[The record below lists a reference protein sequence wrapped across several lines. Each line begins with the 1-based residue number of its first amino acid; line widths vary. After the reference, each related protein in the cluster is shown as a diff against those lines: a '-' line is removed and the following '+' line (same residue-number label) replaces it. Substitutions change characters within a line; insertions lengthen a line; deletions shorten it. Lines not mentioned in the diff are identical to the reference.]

1 MMLILNINIMNK
13 SIFIPDLFGSQTEQE
28 SYVPPEISV
37 LEINLEKG
45 FAASSMTSDW
55 GSLNW

>member
-1 MMLILNINIMNK
+1 MLIPNIDMMNNL
-13 SIFIPDLFGSQTEQE
+13 IINPDLFGSQTEQE
-28 SYVPPEISV
+28 HYVPPEISV

>member
-1 MMLILNINIMNK
+1 MLILNINMMNNL
-13 SIFIPDLFGSQTEQE
+13 IINPDLFGSQTEQE

>member
-1 MMLILNINIMNK
+1 MNK